1 MADNTPTGPVELGA
15 DMDHSEHEKTYS
27 LFISLTKYTSL
38 VCVAL
43 LIAMAFAFFTTAG
56 FFSGLILFLVI
67 CAVGAFLLRDVP
79 THIT

>member
-15 DMDHSEHEKTYS
+15 EMNYGEHEKTYS

-38 VCVAL
+38 VCIAL
-43 LIAMAFAFFTTAG
+43 LVAMAFSFFTTAG

-67 CAVGAFLLRDVP
+67 CGVGGFLLRGVP